1 MVQCIVILR
10 LSNMTADTLHL
21 AKGIILIINKFLLN
35 LTRTSCVQYLR
46 IITLEN
52 CSTLLEKEIFKG
64 FALNCLCSNCFWLLF
79 RR

>member
-10 LSNMTADTLHL
+10 LSNMTVDTLHL
-21 AKGIILIINKFLLN
+21 GYYSNNYKFLLN

-64 FALNCLCSNCFWLLF
+64 FALNYLCSNCFWLLF

>member
-10 LSNMTADTLHL
+10 LSNMTAEQGLH
-21 AKGIILIINKFLLN
+21 
-35 LTRTSCVQYLR
+35 SCVQYLR

-52 CSTLLEKEIFKG
+52 CSSLLEKEIFKG